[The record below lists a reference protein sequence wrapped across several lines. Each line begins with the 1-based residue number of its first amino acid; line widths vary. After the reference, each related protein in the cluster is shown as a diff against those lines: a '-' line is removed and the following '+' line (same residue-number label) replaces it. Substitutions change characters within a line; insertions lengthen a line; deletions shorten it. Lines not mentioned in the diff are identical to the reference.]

1 MKLNEQVE
9 KIIHSMTKRY
19 TKAMLWN
26 IDDRFPHNIL
36 SILDAFSIFNLDNIL
51 PNTTS
56 SEFSVYGHIEIN
68 VLSNQFFA
76 NEGENKDTFIEEWE
90 SFKFDLLSMRKK
102 WVSLKENLSINNLKQ
117 QHPSTEWALK

>member
-1 MKLNEQVE
+1 
-9 KIIHSMTKRY
+9 MTKRY

-36 SILDAFSIFNLDNIL
+36 SILDAFSIFILHNI
-51 PNTTS
+51 PTNKTS
-56 SEFSVYGHIEIN
+56 SEFSVYDHSETN
-68 VLSNQFFA
+68 VLSNHFFA
-76 NEGENKDTFIEEWE
+76 NEEENKDTFIEEWE